1 LKGERA
7 AASAKPPTENVCA
20 EVAFACYGDDRI
32 VRNSWLPFG
41 GADCAA
47 TAVMGQDTMSTA
59 ASAPSHPM
67 STFAAFRAGFM
78 ATWTSIFA
86 YVLLGTYL
94 GIGAISHDFGFSIA
108 WTLVATVLVWA
119 GPAQVILVS
128 TLGSGG
134 SLFEVALAVGLSG
147 VRLLPM
153 VVSMLPL
160 LKRPD
165 VRTWK
170 LVLPAH
176 FTAVSIWVEALRLLP
191 AVPRERRIPF
201 INGLGSG
208 YSVCAI
214 AATLTGYH
222 LAAGMPVLLSAGL
235 LFLTPLAFL
244 MSTLR
249 NARML
254 VDLLALAFGLVL
266 GPLFAHWQIGLDLM
280 WSGIVGGTAA
290 YAVHRVREALL

>member
-1 LKGERA
+1 
-7 AASAKPPTENVCA
+7 
-20 EVAFACYGDDRI
+20 
-32 VRNSWLPFG
+32 
-41 GADCAA
+41 
-47 TAVMGQDTMSTA
+47 M
-59 ASAPSHPM
+59 SAPETAPDQTISAL
-67 STFAAFRAGFM
+67 AAFRAGFA
-78 ATWTSIFA
+78 ATWTSAFT
-86 YVLLGTYL
+86 YVLLGNYV
-94 GIGAISHDFGFSIA
+94 GIGAISHDFGFGIA

-119 GPAQVILVS
+119 GPAQVILIS
-128 TLGSGG
+128 TLGTGA

-153 VVSMLPL
+153 VASMLPM
-160 LKRPD
+160 LKRPGL
-165 VRTWK
+165 RSWR

-191 AVPRERRIPF
+191 AVQREGRIAF

-208 YSVCAI
+208 YTVCAT
-214 AATLTGYH
+214 AATLAGYY
-222 LAAGMPVLLSAGL
+222 LAAGMPMLISAAL

-249 NARML
+249 NARVL
-254 VDLLALAFGLVL
+254 VDRLALGFGLVL

-290 YAVHRVREALL
+290 YAVHRVREALQ

>member
-1 LKGERA
+1 M
-7 AASAKPPTENVCA
+7 SAPESPPAQPQSTLA
-20 EVAFACYGDDRI
+20 AFA
-32 VRNSWLPFG
+32 
-41 GADCAA
+41 
-47 TAVMGQDTMSTA
+47 
-59 ASAPSHPM
+59 
-67 STFAAFRAGFM
+67 AGFN
-78 ATWTSIFA
+78 ATWTSVFT
-86 YVLLGTYL
+86 YVLLGTYV

-128 TLGSGG
+128 TLGTGA

-153 VVSMLPL
+153 VVSMLPM
-160 LKRPD
+160 LKRPG
-165 VRTWK
+165 TSSWK

-191 AVPRERRIPF
+191 SVPREARIAF
-201 INGLGSG
+201 LNGLGTG
-208 YSVCAI
+208 YSVCAV
-214 AATLTGYH
+214 AATLTGFY
-222 LAAGMPVLLSAGL
+222 LAAKMPPLISAAL

-254 VDLLALAFGLVL
+254 VDRLALGLGLVL
-266 GPLFAHWQIGLDLM
+266 GPVLAYWQVGLDLL
-280 WSGIVGGTAA
+280 WSGVVGGTAA
-290 YAVHRVREALL
+290 YAIHRVREALR

>member
-1 LKGERA
+1 MSVAE
-7 AASAKPPTENVCA
+7 PT
-20 EVAFACYGDDRI
+20 
-32 VRNSWLPFG
+32 
-41 GADCAA
+41 
-47 TAVMGQDTMSTA
+47 QDQPVSTL
-59 ASAPSHPM
+59 
-67 STFAAFRAGFM
+67 AAFRAGFN
-78 ATWTSIFA
+78 ATWTSAFT
-86 YVLLGTYL
+86 YVLLGNYV
-94 GIGAISHDFGFSIA
+94 GIGAISHDFGFSIV

-128 TLGSGG
+128 TLGAGA

-153 VVSMLPL
+153 VVSMLPM
-160 LKRPD
+160 LKGPG
-165 VRTWK
+165 VRSWK

-191 AVPRERRIPF
+191 AVPREGRIAF

-208 YSVCAI
+208 YTVCAS
-214 AATLTGYH
+214 AATLAGYY
-222 LAAGMPVLLSAGL
+222 LAAKMPLLISAAL

-254 VDLLALAFGLVL
+254 VDRVALGFGLVL
-266 GPLFAHWQIGLDLM
+266 GPLFAYWQIGLDLL
-280 WSGIVGGTAA
+280 WSGIAAGTAA
-290 YAVHRVREALL
+290 YAVHRVREALR

>member
-1 LKGERA
+1 
-7 AASAKPPTENVCA
+7 
-20 EVAFACYGDDRI
+20 
-32 VRNSWLPFG
+32 
-41 GADCAA
+41 
-47 TAVMGQDTMSTA
+47 M
-59 ASAPSHPM
+59 SAPESAPDQPI
-67 STFAAFRAGFM
+67 STPAAFRAGFM
-78 ATWTSIFA
+78 ATWTSAFT
-86 YVLLGTYL
+86 YVLFGNYV
-94 GIGAISHDFGFSIA
+94 GIGAISHDFGFTIT

-128 TLGSGG
+128 TLGAGA

-153 VVSMLPL
+153 VVSMLPM
-160 LKRPD
+160 LKRPG
-165 VRTWK
+165 VQSWK

-176 FTAVSIWVEALRLLP
+176 FTAVSIWVEAVRLLP
-191 AVPRERRIPF
+191 AVPREGRISF
-201 INGLGSG
+201 INGLGTG
-208 YSVCAI
+208 YSVSAI
-214 AATLTGYH
+214 AATLAGYY
-222 LAAGMPVLLSAGL
+222 LAAEMPTLISAAL

-254 VDLLALAFGLVL
+254 VDRLALGLGLVL

-290 YAVHRVREALL
+290 YAVHRVREALQ